1 MQEWAYATL
10 DRLITDYALDWVKL
24 DFNLD
29 PGAGCN
35 RADHGHQAGD
45 GLYEHYQGYYRVLD
59 RVRTAPRGHPRK
71 LQLRGLRIDLGS
83 CDGRT

>member
-35 RADHGHQAGD
+35 RAIMGIRQD

-59 RVRTAPRGHPRK
+59 RVREQHPEVI
-71 LQLRGLRIDLGS
+71 LESCSSGDCASIWGS